1 MADHDLPDD
10 TELASA
16 YLDGEVTA
24 AERARVEGDLALL
37 AEVERLRRVR
47 AAVADVPPA
56 PATARES
63 AIAAALAAFDEAHA
77 GLGAAAA
84 APTAPPNV
92 VPLARR
98 RHVRRLQVMTAAA
111 AAAVMVI
118 GGFVIANRDGGDDDT
133 ASDEVMPA
141 AATTSFNNAAR
152 ASTTSEPTT
161 TSAPTTTAAT
171 TTTTAAAAVNEE
183 AAADLEQADQPMAAA
198 PPGTTPF
205 EAATAAGAAATA
217 AEPTVLH
224 DGDELRDYVESLVDE
239 PEALDDVAAACE
251 VARPSEPDAIYV
263 DENGHEVG
271 VVVAATTDGYAAVSI
286 SDCTVVLRTGT

>member
-133 ASDEVMPA
+133 ASDEVVPA

-152 ASTTSEPTT
+152 ASTTSEPTR
-161 TSAPTTTAAT
+161 TSATTPTTTAAI
-171 TTTTAAAAVNEE
+171 AAVNEE
-183 AAADLEQADQPMAAA
+183 APTDLEQADQPMAAA

-205 EAATAAGAAATA
+205 EAAAAAGAAATA
-217 AEPTVLH
+217 AEPTILH
-224 DGDELRDYVESLVDE
+224 DGDELRVYVESLADE

-251 VARPSEPDAIYV
+251 DVRPSEPDAIYI
-263 DENGHEVG
+263 DEDGHEVG

-286 SDCTVVLRTGT
+286 NDCTVVLRTGT